1 MNKKLVTVSIVT
13 GLVLSLGTTGIASAH
28 GRGDFGGKGMGK
40 GMFGSSSAPT
50 LETILKSLVDNKTL
64 TQAQVDAINKALT
77 DAKNSVVATAAA
89 AQAAHEKLIAD
100 TIGIDIA
107 TIKSR
112 MAAGESLG
120 AIAGAKKDALISVLV
135 AEATKRIDAALTAGK
150 ISAATA
156 TTLKSNLTT
165 RITAEVN
172 EVHSKGLGMANPKS
186 TMSNIM
192 GSMMAGPRR

>member
-1 MNKKLVTVSIVT
+1 MKKKLVTVSIVT

-28 GRGDFGGKGMGK
+28 GRGGFSGMGMGK

-50 LETILKSLVDNKTL
+50 LDSILKGLVDNKTL

-77 DAKNSVVATAAA
+77 DAKNAVVATAAA

-100 TIGIDIA
+100 AIGIDIA

-112 MAAGESLG
+112 LAAGESLG

-135 AEATKRIDAALTAGK
+135 AEATKQIDAAVAAGR

-156 TTLKSNLTT
+156 TTLKTNLTA

-172 EVHSKGLGMANPKS
+172 EVRSKGLGLANPNS
-186 TMSNIM
+186 TMSHIM

>member
-1 MNKKLVTVSIVT
+1 MKKKLVTVSIVT

-28 GRGDFGGKGMGK
+28 GRGGFSGMGMGK

-50 LETILKSLVDNKTL
+50 LDSILKGLVDNKTL

-77 DAKNSVVATAAA
+77 DAKNAVVATAAA

-100 TIGIDIA
+100 AIGIDIA

-112 MAAGESLG
+112 LAAGESLG

-135 AEATKRIDAALTAGK
+135 AEATKRIDAAVAAGRITA
-150 ISAATA
+150 AAA
-156 TTLKSNLTT
+156 TTLKTNLTAD
-165 RITAEVN
+165 R
-172 EVHSKGLGMANPKS
+172 KS
-186 TMSNIM
+186 TRLNS
-192 GSMMAGPRR
+192 SHT

>member
-28 GRGDFGGKGMGK
+28 GRGDFGGMGMGK

-50 LETILKSLVDNKTL
+50 LDSILKSLVDNKTL

-77 DAKNSVVATAAA
+77 DAKNTAVASVAA
-89 AQAAHEKLIAD
+89 AQAAYEKLIAD

-112 MAAGESLG
+112 LAAGESLG
-120 AIAGAKKDALISVLV
+120 AIAGAKKDVLIAVLV
-135 AEATKRIDAALTAGK
+135 AEATKRIDAALAAGK

-156 TTLKSNLTT
+156 TTLKTNLTT

-192 GSMMAGPRR
+192 GSMMVGPRR